1 MCLRPAE
8 EKAPLKSAHWPRVCT
23 AASQKRSPV
32 LTVVAASLHLV
43 TIPGAGCFAQAWNYP
58 NPLKYTAAN
67 EDTGKK
73 AIIVT
78 VTHGARPDTSL
89 IAC

>member
-1 MCLRPAE
+1 MLHSTPPTGLSSTPPLLRSCPLSGQRWLPCPRPA
-8 EKAPLKSAHWPRVCT
+8 
-23 AASQKRSPV
+23 
-32 LTVVAASLHLV
+32 
-43 TIPGAGCFAQAWNYP
+43 TIPWVGCFAQAWNYP
-58 NPLKYTAAN
+58 NLLKYTAAN

>member
-1 MCLRPAE
+1 M
-8 EKAPLKSAHWPRVCT
+8 
-23 AASQKRSPV
+23 
-32 LTVVAASLHLV
+32 
-43 TIPGAGCFAQAWNYP
+43 
-58 NPLKYTAAN
+58 AAN